1 MTLKNKFNNKIAK
14 KNKIHNFEVRKRFRV
29 DKKFKIKRKDK
40 WIAYCV
46 GDSETSSE

>member
-1 MTLKNKFNNKIAK
+1 MKKINIKNKLQL
-14 KNKIHNFEVRKRFRV
+14 RKRFRV

-40 WIAYCV
+40 WIAYYV